1 MKANP
6 VRAMF
11 GAVIVLMVLAL
22 LTGCQPAAEA
32 PAAEPTVAPETV
44 LAEGETVCEM
54 SIDDWMLGLT
64 REEPVFGE
72 VTRGEL
78 QAGRMHCPGML
89 ENARLFS
96 LVTFIDEDGDP
107 GGPLTFLA
115 EYVPEDGG
123 AWLGTGRLEGIDGT
137 PTTLYATLEGDG
149 ELDGQQMEFAL
160 QVENMTATYR
170 IVQVAES
177 PVAQVPEAVEAVLA
191 EGETVCDLSIDD
203 SMPGLTREE
212 PVYGE
217 VTRGETMAGKM
228 HCPGMLENAKAF
240 SIVTLIDEDGVPGAL
255 NFLVEYV
262 PEGGG
267 AWLGSGHW
275 EDSDGK
281 VSQVVT
287 LEGDGELEGQRMEF
301 AHQFETGATKYRIVK
316 VAEP

>member
-1 MKANP
+1 MNANP
-6 VRAMF
+6 VKSLV
-11 GAVIVLMVLAL
+11 GVVLLVVLAL
-22 LTGCQPAAEA
+22 LTGCQTETEA
-32 PAAEPTVAPETV
+32 PAVEPTETPEIV

-64 REEPVFGE
+64 REEPVYGE

-89 ENARLFS
+89 ENAALFS

-107 GGPLTFLA
+107 GAPLTFLA

-123 AWLGTGRLEGIDGT
+123 AWLGTGRLEGLDRP

-149 ELDGQQMEFAL
+149 ELEGRQMEFVL

-177 PVAQVPEAVEAVLA
+177 PVAQTPEAADVVLA
-191 EGETVCDLSIDD
+191 EGETVCDMSIDD

-217 VTRGETMAGKM
+217 VTRGEAMAGRM
-228 HCPGMLENAKAF
+228 NCPGMLDNAKAF

-262 PEGGG
+262 PEAGG
-267 AWLGSGHW
+267 AWFGTGHW
-275 EDSDGK
+275 EDSDGI
-281 VSQVVT
+281 VSEVVA

-301 AHQFETGATKYRIVK
+301 SHQYETGATTYRIVQ